1 MCFCFYIVFFSFGR
15 LLLAG
20 IARLAVL
27 LVDKYTGDEKTQEY
41 TRPVFE
47 GFGLFAHEK
56 IRHDETKN
64 EVKNTDDERFNQ
76 DGRYHLLL
84 G

>member
-1 MCFCFYIVFFSFGR
+1 M
-15 LLLAG
+15 
-20 IARLAVL
+20 
-27 LVDKYTGDEKTQEY
+27 DKYTGDEKTQEY

-47 GFGLFAHEK
+47 GFGLFTHEK